1 MREPFTGR
9 ALTLSAAV
17 LLLADTFLPWQRTSI
32 EGSSYSWSA
41 WHGDKGVIVGV
52 VAGILIAWVVGRFA
66 GVPVPA
72 KVPVGATTLA
82 LAALVFAF
90 SLVKTIRQDDS
101 AWPSYLGVAL
111 AVAIVAGAGL
121 AYRGEPASE

>member
-9 ALTLSAAV
+9 ALALSAAV
-17 LLLADTFLPWQRTSI
+17 LLLVDTFLPWQSTSI
-32 EGSSYSWSA
+32 EGSSYSWTA
-41 WHGDKGVIVGV
+41 WHGDKGILVGV
-52 VAGILIAWVVGRFA
+52 VAIVLIAWVAGRFA

-72 KVPVGATTLA
+72 KLPVGATTLA
-82 LAALVFAF
+82 LAVLVFAF
-90 SLVKTIRQDDS
+90 SVVKTIRQDDS
-101 AWPSYLGVAL
+101 AWASYLGVAL

>member
-9 ALTLSAAV
+9 ALTLSAA

-41 WHGDKGVIVGV
+41 WHGDKGVLLGV
-52 VAGILIAWVVGRFA
+52 VAAILIAWVIGRIA

-82 LAALVFAF
+82 LAVLVFAF